1 MDLTQITN
9 ELLTIA
15 PTILLQIFV
24 LAVVLDIISGFLA
37 AKITGNFSSREATNG
52 IMRQGSRMLFFI
64 AAQFA
69 MTLVSDE
76 SSAITLALTTFQV
89 AMIVGYVVSLKENY
103 QKINQTERIESEEL

>member
-24 LAVVLDIISGFLA
+24 LAVVLDIITGFIA
-37 AKITGNFSSREATNG
+37 AKILGEFSSREATNG
-52 IMRQGSRMLFFI
+52 IMRQGSRLLFFV

-69 MTLVSDE
+69 MALVSDE
-76 SSAITLALTTFQV
+76 SAAITLALTTFQV
-89 AMIVGYVVSLKENY
+89 AMIVGYIGSLKENY
-103 QKINQTERIESEEL
+103 QKINQETEEL